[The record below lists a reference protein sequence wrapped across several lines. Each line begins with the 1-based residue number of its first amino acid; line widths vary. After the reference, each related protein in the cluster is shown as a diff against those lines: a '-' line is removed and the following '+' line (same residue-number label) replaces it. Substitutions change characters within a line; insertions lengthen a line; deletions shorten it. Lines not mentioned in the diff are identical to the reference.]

1 MLKLYLIFFFRFMAY
16 ERQILPHVKLS
27 EVSGFHDT
35 ETVLNFFFKYSCRSK
50 SFFINELNADEK

>member
-35 ETVLNFFFKYSCRSK
+35 ETVLNFF
-50 SFFINELNADEK
+50 LNIRADQKVSLLMS